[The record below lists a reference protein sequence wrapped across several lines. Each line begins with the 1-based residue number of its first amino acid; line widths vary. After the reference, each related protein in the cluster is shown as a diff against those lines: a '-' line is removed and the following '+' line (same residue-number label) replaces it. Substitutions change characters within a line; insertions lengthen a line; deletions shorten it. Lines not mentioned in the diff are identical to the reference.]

1 MVFTKGDHNSYLKK
15 LKEQDPEKLRLI
27 REKALDV
34 KRAKSTRMKTFQ
46 ELLKGNLEILI
57 GMRDKKTGQLMKDER
72 GNILQITKKELM
84 AINVIDNAI
93 ENGNIKDLYEIGKLI
108 GDIQERQDNQTNLIF
123 NSIRNEIE
131 QIKE

>member
-15 LKEQDPEKLRLI
+15 LKEQDPEELRLI

-57 GMRDKKTGQLMKDER
+57 GMRDKKTGQLLKDER